1 MNAAALP
8 DPRDF
13 GRVAVLYGGWS
24 AEREVSLMSGQMV
37 LRGLL
42 DAGVD
47 AHGIDATPEILRR
60 IRPVDW
66 QHAFVVLH
74 GRGGEDG
81 VAQAALELAGIPYTG
96 SGVLGSAL
104 CMDKRLCKEIW
115 RGAGLPTPDWRILED
130 EDDCRAALAAL
141 GLPLV
146 IKPVMEGSSLGVTL
160 VREAAELLPAWR
172 DAARYGSV
180 MAERY
185 IVGRELTAG
194 ILDECALPL
203 IHIETPA
210 AFYDYRAKYFAD
222 NTRYHCP
229 CGLATADEA
238 RLQQLALQAFAA
250 LAAGGWG
257 RVDLML
263 DEVGEPWLIEVN
275 TVPGMTDH
283 SLVPMAARAAG
294 IGFPELVLRI
304 LASAAC
310 DATRAPGLPQALPP
324 NDAHPEVGP

>member
-1 MNAAALP
+1 MNAATLP

-24 AEREVSLMSGQMV
+24 AEREISLKSGEMV

-42 DAGVD
+42 EAGVD
-47 AHGIDATPEILRR
+47 AHGIDATAEVLRR
-60 IRPVDW
+60 ISPQDW
-66 QHAFVVLH
+66 QFAFIVLH

-81 VAQAALELAGIPYTG
+81 VAQAALELAEIPYTG

-130 EDDCRAALAAL
+130 ESDCRAALAAL

-146 IKPVMEGSSLGVTL
+146 VKPVLEGSSLGVTL
-160 VREAAELLPAWR
+160 VREAGELLPAWR
-172 DAARYGSV
+172 EAARYGSV
-180 MAERY
+180 MAERF
-185 IVGRELTAG
+185 IAGRELTAS

-203 IHIETPA
+203 IEIETPA
-210 AFYDYRAKYFAD
+210 VFYDYQAKYFAD
-222 NTRYHCP
+222 STRYHCP
-229 CGLATADEA
+229 CGLPEADET
-238 RLQQLALQAFAA
+238 RLQQLALQAFSA

-263 DEVGEPWLIEVN
+263 DEAGNPWLIEAN

-294 IGFPELVLRI
+294 IEFPELLVRI
-304 LASAAC
+304 LASAARGTAGRSC
-310 DATRAPGLPQALPP
+310 A
-324 NDAHPEVGP
+324 NDAKPAAGDPGDAP